1 MANVLTA
8 KGREMYQNSLK
19 STSADPRICGWG
31 LNPSGLT
38 SASTDIA
45 PFFESGVI
53 AAGVVTGGE
62 SRTTGTSSIVTTT
75 TTNDTY
81 QVVATI
87 TANAARAIT
96 ESFLTDSTTKPA
108 AGVVA
113 AGGVAGSSSST
124 TLNTAAVFS
133 PGNGTYIQI
142 RTEVM
147 LVTAGSGSQVL
158 TVTRAQNGSAA
169 ISTITANDTIQLGNP
184 PGVTSITGGN
194 VFAHSDFAVNNLN
207 NGDSIQFTWQV
218 KLT

>member
-19 STSADPRICGWG
+19 TTSADPRICGWG
-31 LNPSGLT
+31 LNPFGLT
-38 SASTDIA
+38 SAATDIA
-45 PFFESGVI
+45 PFFESGVV
-53 AAGVVTGGE
+53 ASGVVTGGE
-62 SRTTGTSSIVTTT
+62 SRTTGASTITTTT

-87 TANAARAIT
+87 TANATRAIT
-96 ESFLTDSTTKPA
+96 EAFLTDSTTKPA

-113 AGGVAGSSSST
+113 SGGVVGSSGST
-124 TLNTAAVFS
+124 TLNTGAVFT
-133 PGNGTYIQI
+133 PGNGNYIQI

-147 LVTAGSGSQVL
+147 LVTAGSGTQIL
-158 TVTRAQNGSAA
+158 TVTRAQNGTTA
-169 ISTITANDTIQLGNP
+169 ISTITAGDTIQPGNP
-184 PGVTSITGGN
+184 PGNTSIAGGN